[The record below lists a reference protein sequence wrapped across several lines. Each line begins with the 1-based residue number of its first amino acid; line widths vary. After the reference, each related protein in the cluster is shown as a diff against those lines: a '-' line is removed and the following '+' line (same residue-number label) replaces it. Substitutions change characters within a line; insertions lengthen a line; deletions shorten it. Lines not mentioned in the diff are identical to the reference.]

1 MQNDY
6 FIFYNKIEKKNFVS
20 KNMKILKLK
29 SQKIRNLIFVFIQIG
44 FNSGKQ
50 SECGEDFTMGLS
62 LRDSSIPTFGK
73 K

>member
-1 MQNDY
+1 
-6 FIFYNKIEKKNFVS
+6 
-20 KNMKILKLK
+20 MKILKLK